1 MTGVFKLV
9 RSHAE
14 FDLICNNFHFNTE
27 FRKSDEARGS
37 RYNLQVDTK
46 QTIFTEAVKEEQ
58 KKETIKINQVLRSRL
73 SNGFLL

>member
-14 FDLICNNFHFNTE
+14 FDLICNNFHFNAE

-37 RYNLQVDTK
+37 RCNIQVDTK
-46 QTIFTEAVKEEQ
+46 QTIFTEASRGKA
-58 KKETIKINQVLRSRL
+58 KK
-73 SNGFLL
+73 GDD